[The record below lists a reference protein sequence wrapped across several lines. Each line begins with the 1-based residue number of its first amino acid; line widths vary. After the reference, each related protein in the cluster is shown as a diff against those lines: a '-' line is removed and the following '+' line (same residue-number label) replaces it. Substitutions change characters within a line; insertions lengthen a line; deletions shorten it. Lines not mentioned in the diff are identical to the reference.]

1 MVKSA
6 SMKLWQK
13 LGVISISTS
22 LCLLV
27 LVVTTGRFKR
37 TQAPAK
43 PSTLW
48 NSRAI
53 ESTFAGVRVREID
66 PANSAVMFL
75 YDIDNRTD
83 TDFQLTK
90 GPTLVMTRLKSS
102 GSLSS
107 EKEVALNSSAFVP
120 AKNRTRIAL
129 EMTRP
134 FGWPSH
140 MDAASQDR
148 IRQLVAGEVADIKG
162 FVLFDE
168 TARYQIDLPGGWAEI
183 QPTPEAPEHN

>member
-27 LVVTTGRFKR
+27 LVVTTGKFARP
-37 TQAPAK
+37 QAPAK

-66 PANSAVMFL
+66 PANSAVTFL

-107 EKEVALNSSAFVP
+107 EKEVTLNSSAFVP
-120 AKNRTRIAL
+120 AKNRTRIEL

-134 FGWPSH
+134 FGWPSR

-148 IRQLVAGEVADIKG
+148 IRQLVTGEVADIEG

-168 TARYQIDLPGGWAEI
+168 TARYQIDLPGGWAEV
-183 QPTPEAPEHN
+183 QPTPEAPQHN